1 MCRDMGKKG
10 KRKMI
15 KSIII
20 KVLKIGPNWPVRL
33 VERGTSHQSNHKKM
47 PKTENRRQI

>member
-1 MCRDMGKKG
+1 MPRKAHGNVLIRIDLCVETWEKKR

-20 KVLKIGPNWPVRL
+20 KVLKIGLNWPV
-33 VERGTSHQSNHKKM
+33 
-47 PKTENRRQI
+47 